1 VERTDDDVFVVRP
14 ATAGGWDAIAAG
26 LARLLVRLAACDARH
41 CVVVDSVERQY
52 VQLMWLPD
60 GDLWAEANLQPAVDE
75 ASTEAKR
82 DALVALG
89 WNAPDPAGRYA
100 GNHWRRWHGGEEL
113 TAALV
118 ALCTCVEVFGATA
131 CDDMRVTVLEAVGV
145 P

>member
-1 VERTDDDVFVVRP
+1 MCRARVPLWRSRTDQVVSPARDDRVVERTDDDVFVVRP

-75 ASTEAKR
+75 ASTE
-82 DALVALG
+82 
-89 WNAPDPAGRYA
+89 
-100 GNHWRRWHGGEEL
+100 
-113 TAALV
+113 
-118 ALCTCVEVFGATA
+118 
-131 CDDMRVTVLEAVGV
+131 
-145 P
+145 